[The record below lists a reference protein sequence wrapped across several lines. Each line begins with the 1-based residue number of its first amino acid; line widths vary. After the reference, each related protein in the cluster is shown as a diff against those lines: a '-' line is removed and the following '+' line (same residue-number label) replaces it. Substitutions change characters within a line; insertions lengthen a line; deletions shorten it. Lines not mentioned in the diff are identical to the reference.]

1 MKVEIKGN
9 EIIVTLPIS
18 PRTSK
23 SGKSTVI
30 ASTGGNIAT
39 SAEYEGQAVIIGVNA
54 YVKK

>member
-1 MKVEIKGN
+1 MDVKIEKN
-9 EIIVTLPIS
+9 QIVITLPIS

-30 ASTGGNIAT
+30 ASTAGNIQT
-39 SAEYEGQAVIIGVNA
+39 SAEYDGKPVTIGVNA

>member
-1 MKVEIKGN
+1 MDVKIEKDKIT
-9 EIIVTLPIS
+9 ITLPIS

-30 ASTGGNIAT
+30 ASTAGSLTT
-39 SAEYEGQAVIIGVNA
+39 SAEYDGKPVTIGVNC